1 VEKQVFFVFIEGYR
15 TMVDYS
21 KSIKQFVIENFLF
34 GQDDGIANDT
44 SFLES
49 GILDSTGILELV
61 NHLEQTHNIR
71 INDDELVPENLDS
84 INNIN
89 QFLNRKL
96 ACAG

>member
-1 VEKQVFFVFIEGYR
+1 MYGVIAFEGR
-15 TMVDYS
+15 NDKMNDHS
-21 KSIKQFVIENFLF
+21 ESIKDFVVQNFLF
-34 GQDDGIANDT
+34 GQNNGLKKDT

-61 NHLEQTHNIR
+61 NYLEETYKIS

>member
-1 VEKQVFFVFIEGYR
+1 MYSVIAFEGR
-15 TMVDYS
+15 KNKMNDNS
-21 KSIKQFVIENFLF
+21 ESIKDFVVQNFLF
-34 GQDDGIANDT
+34 GQNNGLKNDT

-61 NHLEQTHNIR
+61 NYLEETHKIS